1 MQDSSSSIQTFS
13 ESETQQ
19 DLNQQLPV
27 LSSAYHLNAKLNN
40 PSPSLGN
47 DPLSLPLGDSTDG
60 AYTRKWLNQEVT
72 PVLLEGMRYLVRE
85 RYVYFVLICKYWDF
99 LILISIMF
107 SIRPTD
113 PIKALAQFLLEKRYT
128 QNSKEEK
135 LAQNQSIQNARVPLL
150 SSSSVQSLSLPKGQ
164 SNSDQK
170 PTDQDQLEK
179 AEENQNQSKNEQT
192 NPDDS
197 ENKLANQNHSDKQSI
212 NHDNLENEP
221 KSLIGSPTNIT
232 DQNEVTK
239 DPFDQLQDDASEPAT
254 KKRKTDD

>member
-40 PSPSLGN
+40 TSPSLGN

-85 RYVYFVLICKYWDF
+85 RCVYFVLICKYWGL

-113 PIKALAQFLLEKRYT
+113 PIKALAQFLLEKAIPKT
-128 QNSKEEK
+128 LKKKTGAKSK
-135 LAQNQSIQNARVPLL
+135 R
-150 SSSSVQSLSLPKGQ
+150 
-164 SNSDQK
+164 
-170 PTDQDQLEK
+170 
-179 AEENQNQSKNEQT
+179 
-192 NPDDS
+192 
-197 ENKLANQNHSDKQSI
+197 
-212 NHDNLENEP
+212 
-221 KSLIGSPTNIT
+221 
-232 DQNEVTK
+232 TK
-239 DPFDQLQDDASEPAT
+239 C
-254 KKRKTDD
+254 